1 MFLHS
6 EIIFPLKFSSEKTRL
21 IYLRKEKTMW
31 KFNSDKPV
39 YLQIVDEIKARII
52 SGEYKAGERIPS
64 VRELAEEAKVNPN
77 TMQKALSETER
88 QGLVFS
94 MRTSGKYITNDEQKI
109 ASLKYNTVRK
119 ECEIFIN
126 KINKLGFSPDEIFE
140 IIQDITKNR

>member
-1 MFLHS
+1 
-6 EIIFPLKFSSEKTRL
+6 
-21 IYLRKEKTMW
+21 MW

-109 ASLKYNTVRK
+109 ASLKYNPVRK